1 LETFENN
8 PSDVVLDAGRGVA
21 EDGGAA
27 REWALI
33 FEVVACRNI
42 KALLPGRSY

>member
-1 LETFENN
+1 METFENN
-8 PSDVVLDAGRGVA
+8 PLGVFLDAGRGVA

-33 FEVVACRNI
+33 GEVVACRNS
-42 KALLPGRSY
+42 KALLPGRS